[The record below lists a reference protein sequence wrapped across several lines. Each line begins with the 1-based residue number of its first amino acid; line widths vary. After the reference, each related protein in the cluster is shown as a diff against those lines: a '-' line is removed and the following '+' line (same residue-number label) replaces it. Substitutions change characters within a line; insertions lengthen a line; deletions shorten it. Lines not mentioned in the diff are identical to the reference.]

1 MDTKELF
8 LKTAFCCIA
17 CDGSI
22 ATDEVEMLR
31 SFLTETDVFEGLDV
45 NSLLEEYVN
54 EINGQGGAFLKGF
67 VLDLS
72 DVILSKE
79 EALMIVEIAIRSIE
93 SDNEIKYSE
102 ISFFKKIRS
111 KLPLTD
117 TEILERFPDKED
129 YLLPDIVQEEF
140 EFFPDASFNSVSV

>member
-140 EFFPDASFNSVSV
+140 EFFPDASFNSFSV

>member
-72 DVILSKE
+72 DVKLSKE

-140 EFFPDASFNSVSV
+140 EFFPDASFNSFSV

>member
-72 DVILSKE
+72 DVKLSKE

-140 EFFPDASFNSVSV
+140 EFFPDASFTSFSV

>member
-72 DVILSKE
+72 DVKLTKE

-140 EFFPDASFNSVSV
+140 EFFPDASFNSFSV